1 MFSLFIIATFIITTF
16 KQSNY
21 NNSYFI
27 EGMRISQY
35 VYEDVLSIKDGERI
49 IYEGKSTIGEP
60 RPPRD
65 LAIKKYLK
73 EEKSEDWLKDCEK

>member
-1 MFSLFIIATFIITTF
+1 
-16 KQSNY
+16 
-21 NNSYFI
+21 
-27 EGMRISQY
+27 MRISQY

-73 EEKSEDWLKDCEK
+73 EETSIVWWTNCTPISQEKSRMKSKH